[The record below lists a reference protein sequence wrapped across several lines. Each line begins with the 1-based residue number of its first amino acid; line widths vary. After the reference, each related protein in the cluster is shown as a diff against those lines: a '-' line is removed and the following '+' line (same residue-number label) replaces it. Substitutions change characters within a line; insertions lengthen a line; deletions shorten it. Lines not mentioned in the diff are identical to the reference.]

1 MQANPKN
8 SKKNKKQQHYQQPLI
23 DRDRLS
29 ELISVSQSEWMN
41 QTGTGYRRRWSPSQS
56 NPNRTRWMM
65 NKDDY
70 WRSAC
75 KQVWC
80 MRFWF
85 LRRHDGG
92 GMAHGLLGQPALVR
106 GANLLIS
113 QRWLMGR
120 RIRVLLFFTTCL
132 LACFDVCVCVC
143 ALLLLAHDGLLDQNK
158 IKSFKYS
165 LQISIQ

>member
-41 QTGTGYRRRWSPSQS
+41 QTGTGYRRRWSSSQS

-75 KQVWC
+75 KQVWY

-113 QRWLMGR
+113 QRLVDGASDSCA
-120 RIRVLLFFTTCL
+120 IVFHNL
-132 LACFDVCVCVC
+132 LACLLWCVC